1 MADVR
6 PELVRMVLPTQ
17 TLPRA
22 LESGFIDRRWDLQH
36 VINGI
41 ERAQLCENSFH
52 RQIDEVG
59 DDD

>member
-1 MADVR
+1 MAGVC
-6 PELVRMVLPTQ
+6 PELVRMVFPTQ
-17 TLPRA
+17 TPPRA
-22 LESGFIDRRWDLQH
+22 LESGFIDRRRDLQH

-41 ERAQLCENSFH
+41 ERAHLGGYRFH